1 MILEEGGVEEIM
13 GSRGNS
19 SYTGG
24 HDQHGMAREY
34 EQKHLEK
41 QQEEIEDKDY
51 KNEKIEFYRLSR
63 TYERE
68 DVFFELNKKNID
80 KLTFDLGGEEIRV
93 EGRFT
98 YEESEEYLK
107 LKKQAME
114 SSILPYVYEVSGQ
127 YNMAGQNR
135 KVEGEIK
142 NVNFYFDI
150 ESDFE
155 FSQGIFSKN
164 STKRR
169 FYIGTFNEYE
179 VDEGQKYEIVIKQD
193 DTKTL
198 VGKISSIFNEI
209 AGILKQMGVVLR
221 VAATGNLI
229 GIIIEGVNSLFMII
243 DSLEKVFNV
252 LSDSEYL
259 NQEVNLLKSVL
270 NAVGACVGR
279 EIDKLKRKVG
289 DYTGD
294 DVEVFFEKATYEI
307 FMNITVIYSGVSEI
321 KDAKENLTKLAN
333 ENKAYEK
340 WEKEGKT
347 FDFSNSLIIRAKKG
361 EKLSYLEGKSE
372 KIFYLNQLQGIYN
385 AYGTIGS
392 KTHEVLRKLSN
403 LIGNGIDEIGGN
415 EESGQSGPVIQNQ
428 YNVEIKKDGKVIF
441 TSSTRQ
447 VKAVNLYF
455 DMDDSN
461 AKGSREREV
470 IVQIFGE
477 LPFIPIINNLGANYR
492 EKESIVEELL
502 FSKGIKSIFE
512 VNLDIFA
519 VDGEKD
525 GTSLTHE
532 STINLKKAILI
543 DYSES
548 YACAEKNSIKGK
560 NESFTMKFKPWNNS
574 YENIEVTQVK

>member
-1 MILEEGGVEEIM
+1 MILQEGGLGEIM

-19 SYTGG
+19 TY
-24 HDQHGMAREY
+24 DQYGMAREL
-34 EQKHLEK
+34 EQKYLEK
-41 QQEEIEDKDY
+41 QQREIDNKDY

-68 DVFFELNKKNID
+68 EAFFELNKKNID

-93 EGRFT
+93 EGRFS
-98 YEESEEYLK
+98 YEESEEYFK

-114 SSILPYVYEVSGQ
+114 SSMLKYIYETNGHYNMSGQ
-127 YNMAGQNR
+127 ST
-135 KVEGEIK
+135 KVEGEMQ

-155 FSQGIFSKN
+155 FSQGVFSTN
-164 STKRR
+164 NGKRR

-179 VDEGQKYEIVIKQD
+179 IDEGQKYEIVIKQD
-193 DTKTL
+193 NTKTL
-198 VGKISSIFNEI
+198 VGKITAIFNEI
-209 AGILKQMGVVLR
+209 ANILKQMGVVLK
-221 VAATGNLI
+221 VAASGNVI
-229 GIIIEGVNSLFMII
+229 GIFIEGVNSLFMII
-243 DSLEKVFNV
+243 DSLEKVFNI
-252 LSDSEYL
+252 LSNSEYL
-259 NQEVNLLKSVL
+259 NQEVNILKSLL
-270 NAVGACVGR
+270 NAVGAWIGR
-279 EIDKLKRKVG
+279 EIDRLKRKIG

-294 DVEVFFEKATYEI
+294 DVEVFFENATYEI
-307 FMNITVIYSGVSEI
+307 FMNITVIYNSVSEI
-321 KDAKENLTKLAN
+321 KDARGNLEKLAKENKDYQEWA
-333 ENKAYEK
+333 
-340 WEKEGKT
+340 KEGKT
-347 FDFSNSLIIRAKKG
+347 FDFNNSLVIRAKKG
-361 EKLSYLEGKSE
+361 EKLNYFEGKSE
-372 KIFYLNQLQGIYN
+372 KIFYLNQLQGLYS
-385 AYGTIGS
+385 AYSAIGS
-392 KTHEVLRKLSN
+392 KTDEVLRKLSN
-403 LIGNGIDEIGGN
+403 LAGSGINEIGGKKG
-415 EESGQSGPVIQNQ
+415 SGQSGAVIQNQ

-447 VKAVNLYF
+447 IKAVNLYF

-477 LPFIPIINNLGANYR
+477 LPFIPIINNIGANYR

-502 FSKGIKSIFE
+502 FSKGVKSIFE

-574 YENIEVTQVK
+574 YENIEVTQVE